1 MWRVDASSV
10 ARLAARIVNEKAVE
24 DTERQNGG
32 RTKSK
37 ASDGSSHFVSV
48 NSHIDRLG
56 QRLLVP
62 RLMLRSQI
70 GFVIIDSEWWLI
82 DRCNDFVIIDSLR
95 SNC

>member
-37 ASDGSSHFVSV
+37 ASDGSSHFVSAK
-48 NSHIDRLG
+48 SRADGHG
-56 QRLLVP
+56 QRLLSPGV
-62 RLMLRSQI
+62 MLRSQI
-70 GFVIIDSEWWLI
+70 DFVIIDSEWLLI
-82 DRCNDFVIIDSLR
+82 DR
-95 SNC
+95 